1 MKRKNYS
8 KALKSKVAVA
18 AIKGQKTV
26 NEIAS
31 EFGVHV
37 SQVNRW
43 KKQVMDFI
51 PEIFGTKKEKDR
63 KDMEAERDNLF
74 LQIGKLKVE
83 VDWLKKLRG
92 TCCEHL

>member
-1 MKRKNYS
+1 MKRKSYS

-18 AIKGQKTV
+18 TIKGQKTV
-26 NEIAS
+26 NEITS

-51 PEIFGTKKEKDR
+51 PEIFGTKKEKNR

-83 VDWLKKLRG
+83 VDWLKKTTG
-92 TCCEHL
+92 HLL

>member
-1 MKRKNYS
+1 MKRKSYS

-37 SQVNRW
+37 SKVNRW

-83 VDWLKKLRG
+83 VDWLKKTTG
-92 TCCEHL
+92 HLL

>member
-1 MKRKNYS
+1 MMKRKSYS

-43 KKQVMDFI
+43 KKTGYGLYPGDFW
-51 PEIFGTKKEKDR
+51 
-63 KDMEAERDNLF
+63 N
-74 LQIGKLKVE
+74 
-83 VDWLKKLRG
+83 
-92 TCCEHL
+92 